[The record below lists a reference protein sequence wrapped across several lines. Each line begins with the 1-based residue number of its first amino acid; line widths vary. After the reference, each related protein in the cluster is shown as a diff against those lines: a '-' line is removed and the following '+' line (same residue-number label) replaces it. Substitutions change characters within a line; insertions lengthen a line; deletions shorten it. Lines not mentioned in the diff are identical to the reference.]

1 MATPNAGSAA
11 MKQVLS
17 QQGKTPSQ
25 SQQGAAATPPV
36 STPFSAAHAA
46 FSPHGPRSSPSQV
59 KKSPATAQSGTVVG
73 NHPSVPA
80 NFDSPSTAAAF
91 SALQIGVGLDLGLQ
105 GLDGLGAL
113 GRSTDDER
121 AKRLDAVID
130 ILSTTK
136 GVVSEAGLERL
147 AKKLELE
154 VLWENGMG
162 VDAAKKSLIVGG
174 SALELVV
181 VFSSPDIVESV
192 SLNFPDSADIVK
204 KHAGEAGKILT
215 DNLKL
220 AKNQSPFTKLV
231 DSFVR
236 NFERIANLDKLSV
249 HPKLDLHEAVAG
261 IFESLNRLHDWEIRQ
276 ARQDPT
282 VNARGEEYL
291 QNHVRCV
298 KSGHPC
304 MNARARLGLT
314 VDYWKE
320 KHSVSPRNRK
330 NLKIWSILV
339 GCAPLRDLS
348 VNPVRV
354 SDKWI
359 GPDIVKVPLPDEL
372 QTGPILDWLEPDPTF
387 LEGDPSKEASG
398 VDVLQAG
405 ASLLGPRL
413 PEVTFLA
420 TFDPPIHISLSLWQ
434 QIAQSGCG
442 LPGIDV
448 QTLKSFDT
456 LIFPITPGASY
467 DPSEPRT
474 IACTK
479 QVMAMS
485 NKPGQPTWYK
495 EIHRNKLF
503 VYKPIYGRTVTE
515 VTFSHPQQIV
525 NMLPYLR
532 QYAFLSTLL
541 ERSFKEEP
549 TPAPKPTP
557 LPTSKHDLPKKATTT
572 TSMDD
577 YGEFMDGQQ
586 NGHVAAETEKPLEV
600 DVTLTIQPVPRLQI
614 LFPFKSI
621 TADVVLEIRENGQIH
636 IVSQNVL
643 DETNAI
649 APDGR
654 QRTVADL
661 GGILMNFEDI
671 GEWCEFL
678 RTRWS

>member
-1 MATPNAGSAA
+1 MATPNTGAAA

-25 SQQGAAATPPV
+25 SQSQTGAAATPPV
-36 STPFSAAHAA
+36 STPFSAAQAA

-59 KKSPATAQSGTVVG
+59 KKSPATAQSGTVG
-73 NHPSVPA
+73 SHPSVPV

-91 SALQIGVGLDLGLQ
+91 SALQIGTGLDLGLQ

-113 GRSTDDER
+113 GRNTDDER

-181 VFSSPDIVESV
+181 VFSSPDVVESV

-215 DNLKL
+215 DNLRL
-220 AKNQSPFTKLV
+220 AENQSPLTKQV
-231 DSFVR
+231 DSFVE

-261 IFESLNRLHDWEIRQ
+261 IFESINRLHDWETQR
-276 ARQDPT
+276 AREDP
-282 VNARGEEYL
+282 AIASRGELYL
-291 QNHVRCV
+291 ENYVRCI
-298 KSGHPC
+298 KSGTPS
-304 MNARARLGLT
+304 MNARARVGLT
-314 VDYWKE
+314 IDYWKE
-320 KHSVSPRNRK
+320 KRRLSPVNRPW
-330 NLKIWSILV
+330 LKIWSILV
-339 GCAPLRDLS
+339 GCAPLRDIS

-359 GPDIVKVPLPDEL
+359 SPSIEKVALPDEL
-372 QTGPILDWLEPDPTF
+372 QTGPMLDWLQPEPTF
-387 LEGDPSKEASG
+387 LDGDSSAGGSAA
-398 VDVLQAG
+398 DALQPG
-405 ASLLGPRL
+405 GSLLGPRL

-420 TFDPPIHISLSLWQ
+420 TFDPPVHISLSLWQ
-434 QIAQSGCG
+434 QIAASGCG

-448 QTLKSFDT
+448 QNLKSFDT
-456 LIFPITPGASY
+456 LIFPIAPGTPY

-474 IACTK
+474 ITCTK
-479 QVMAMS
+479 QVTVQQIV
-485 NKPGQPTWYK
+485 PGKTIWRT
-495 EIHRNKLF
+495 ETHRNKLF
-503 VYKPIYGRTVTE
+503 VYKPIYGKTVTE

-532 QYAFLSTLL
+532 QYAYLSTLL
-541 ERSFKEEP
+541 EKSFKEKPEP
-549 TPAPKPTP
+549 ASTPASKPEIQ
-557 LPTSKHDLPKKATTT
+557 TSTNTT

-577 YGEFMDGQQ
+577 FGAFMEGQS
-586 NGHVAAETEKPLEV
+586 VAAVENPLEV

-621 TADVVLEIRENGQIH
+621 TADVVLEIRENGDVH
-636 IVSQNVL
+636 IVSQNIL
-643 DETNAI
+643 DETNAV

-654 QRTVADL
+654 QRSVADL
-661 GGILMNFEDI
+661 GGILQLFEDI
-671 GEWCEFL
+671 GEWCEFI
-678 RTRWS
+678 RAKWAV

>member
-1 MATPNAGSAA
+1 

-73 NHPSVPA
+73 NHPSVPV

-91 SALQIGVGLDLGLQ
+91 SALQIGAGLDLGLQ

-113 GRSTDDER
+113 GRSTDDDR

-130 ILSTTK
+130 TLSTTK

-174 SALELVV
+174 SALELVI

-192 SLNFPDSADIVK
+192 SLNFPDSAEIVK

-215 DNLKL
+215 DNLNL
-220 AKNQSPFTKLV
+220 EKNQSPFTKLV
-231 DSFVR
+231 DSFVE
-236 NFERIANLDKLSV
+236 NFERIASLDKLSV

-261 IFESLNRLHDWEIRQ
+261 IFESLNRLHDWETQQ
-276 ARQDPT
+276 ARQDPA
-282 VNARGEEYL
+282 VSNRGEEYV
-291 QNHVRCV
+291 QNYVRCV
-298 KSGHPC
+298 KSGSPS
-304 MNARARLGLT
+304 MNARARIGLT

-320 KHSVSPRNRK
+320 KYSVSPKNRK
-330 NLKIWSILV
+330 DLKIWSILV

-348 VNPVRV
+348 VSPVRV
-354 SDKWI
+354 SDRWI
-359 GPDIVKVPLPDEL
+359 GPGIEKAALPGEL
-372 QTGPILDWLEPDPTF
+372 QTGPILDWLEPAPTF
-387 LEGDPSKEASG
+387 LEGDQTKDGPSMDA
-398 VDVLQAG
+398 LQSG

-420 TFDPPIHISLSLWQ
+420 TFDPPIHISLGLWQ
-434 QIAQSGCG
+434 QIAASGCG
-442 LPGIDV
+442 LPGIDA
-448 QTLKSFDT
+448 QTLKSVDT
-456 LIFPITPGASY
+456 LIFPITPGTSY

-474 IACTK
+474 ITCTK
-479 QVMAMS
+479 QVEAQS
-485 NKPGQPTWYK
+485 SKPGQPTWYK
-495 EIHRNKLF
+495 ETHRNKLF

-525 NMLPYLR
+525 DMLPYLR

-541 ERSFKEEP
+541 ETSFKEKPGSTSIP
-549 TPAPKPTP
+549 TPSTAHKQEV
-557 LPTSKHDLPKKATTT
+557 PKKSTTT
-572 TSMDD
+572 TSVDD
-577 YGEFMDGQQ
+577 YGEFMEGQ
-586 NGHVAAETEKPLEV
+586 NGEVAMENEKPLEV

-621 TADVVLEIRENGQIH
+621 TADVVLEIRENGQVH

-643 DETNAI
+643 DETNAV

-654 QRTVADL
+654 QRSVSDL
-661 GGILMNFEDI
+661 GGILMNFENI